1 MPSFHK
7 ESYAIFYE
15 NLKKIHCL
23 LEFNQSKKNRSKDGK
38 VWYKLMENAIYR
50 KAMGNLRHR
59 IDVKLVNNEKDYLK
73 YISKPSYMSRKIFDS
88 NLGTIRKSKLTLKI
102 NKAAYIGMC
111 ILKLS
116 KVSIH
121 EFYYD
126 YIKNKYDNRSKL
138 LFTETDSLMYEMF
151 DFRNYSTKSKYCDDS
166 NKLII
171 GKMEDKTQSA
181 AIEEFVGLNPK
192 TYSFLVDNNKYKKVK
207 GVNIIVATISD
218 H

>member
-1 MPSFHK
+1 
-7 ESYAIFYE
+7 
-15 NLKKIHCL
+15 
-23 LEFNQSKKNRSKDGK
+23 
-38 VWYKLMENAIYR
+38 
-50 KAMGNLRHR
+50 
-59 IDVKLVNNEKDYLK
+59 
-73 YISKPSYMSRKIFDS
+73 MSRKIFDS

-207 GVNIIVATISD
+207 GVNIIVATIS
-218 H
+218 HH